1 MSIEDFLQLQFLG
14 NALLSWLYA
23 GLAFIFTAIG
33 LRLLLRFLTGRLV
46 VFTQRTETRLDDA
59 AIELIRQTKWWIL
72 AIMGVY
78 AATRFLEIPERPGEW
93 IERAAAVALFI
104 QAAIWISG
112 MITVWVENS
121 RQRRMAKSPAAATG
135 LYAIGIVGRIVIWS
149 IILLLI
155 LDNLGVNVTAL
166 VASLGVGGVAVALAV
181 QNILGDLFASF
192 SIIFDKPFVVGDF
205 LAIDKHVGSV
215 EHVGLKTTRLRS
227 LTGEQLVFSNSD
239 LLGSR
244 IQNYGRMKERRV
256 AFEIGVTYETARE
269 KLERIPQM
277 LRQAIEQQS
286 RTRFDRSH
294 FKAYGDFSLVFETV
308 YYVDT
313 ADYNVYMD
321 IHQAVNLG
329 IHEKFE
335 QAQIDFAYPTQTI
348 YIKQGSCETGGQ
360 MGMAPG

>member
-1 MSIEDFLQLQFLG
+1 MSIEELLQLQFLG
-14 NALLSWLYA
+14 NPLLSWLYA
-23 GLAFIFTAIG
+23 GLAFFLTAVG
-33 LRLLLRFLTGRLV
+33 LRLLLRFLARRLV
-46 VFTQRTETRLDDA
+46 EFTQHTETKLDDA
-59 AIELIRQTKWWIL
+59 LVELMSQTKWWML
-72 AIMGVY
+72 AIVGVY
-78 AATRFLEIPERPGEW
+78 AATCLLELPERLSNW
-93 IERAAAVALFI
+93 IEGAVAVALFL
-104 QAAIWISG
+104 QTGIWISR
-112 MITVWVENS
+112 MIAVWVENS
-121 RQRRMAKSPAAATG
+121 RKRSLAKSAAAATG
-135 LYAIGIVGRIVIWS
+135 LYVIGIVGRIVIWS
-149 IILLLI
+149 IVLLLI

-205 LAIDKHVGSV
+205 LAVDKYVGSV

-256 AFEIGVTYETARE
+256 AFEIGVTYQTPRE

-277 LRQAIEQQS
+277 LQEVIEQQS
-286 RTRFDRSH
+286 RTRFDRAH
-294 FKAYGDFSLVFETV
+294 FKSYGDYSLVFETV

-313 ADYNVYMD
+313 PDYNVYMD
-321 IHQAVNLG
+321 IHQRVNLG

-335 QAQIDFAYPTQTI
+335 QAQIEFAYPTRTVFI
-348 YIKQGSCETGGQ
+348 RRDS
-360 MGMAPG
+360 

>member
-1 MSIEDFLQLQFLG
+1 MNIEDLLQLQFLG
-14 NALLSWLYA
+14 NPLLSWLHA
-23 GLAFIFTAIG
+23 GLAFFFTAVG
-33 LRLLLRFLTGRLV
+33 VRLLLRFIVGRLS

-59 AIELIRQTKWWIL
+59 AVELVSQTKWWVL
-72 AIMGVY
+72 TAIGIY
-78 AATRFLEIPERPGEW
+78 AASRFLEVPERPSYW
-93 IERAAAVALFI
+93 IQGVAAVALFI
-104 QAAIWISG
+104 QIGIWISG
-112 MITVWVENS
+112 IVAIWVENS
-121 RQRRMAKSPAAATG
+121 RRRRLASSPAAATG
-135 LYAIGIVGRIVIWS
+135 LYAIGIVGRIIVWS
-149 IILLLI
+149 VVLLLI
-155 LDNLGVNVTAL
+155 LDNVGVNVTAL

-205 LAIDKHVGSV
+205 LAIDKYVGSV

-256 AFEIGVTYETARE
+256 AFEIGVTYQTPRD

-277 LRQAIEQQS
+277 LRAVVESQQ
-286 RTRFDRSH
+286 RTRFDRAH
-294 FKAYGDFSLVFETV
+294 FKSYGDFSLIFEIV

-313 ADYNVYMD
+313 PDYNMYMD

-329 IHEKFE
+329 IHQQFE
-335 QAQIDFAYPTQTI
+335 
-348 YIKQGSCETGGQ
+348 
-360 MGMAPG
+360 